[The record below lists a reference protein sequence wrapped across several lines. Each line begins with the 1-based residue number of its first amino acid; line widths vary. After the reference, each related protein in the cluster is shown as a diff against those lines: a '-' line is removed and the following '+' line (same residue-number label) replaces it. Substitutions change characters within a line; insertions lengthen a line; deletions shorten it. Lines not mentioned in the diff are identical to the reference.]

1 VFSGLEKF
9 AFRTALIDAAGDPWS
24 YSALLSEADR
34 LASFMEPR
42 SIALILCAND
52 APTVA
57 LYVGALRRRVVPL
70 LTSATTSLDHIRSLV
85 EAYQPDFVWGP
96 SSVVRTL
103 ALEGSPIT
111 SRSDKHQLFVLRR
124 DDCAKAID
132 ADLALL
138 MSTSG
143 STGSPVF
150 VRQSYENLVSNADR
164 IRESLDMH
172 EGDRAITT
180 LPLNYTYGLSIL
192 NSHLQIGASVALT
205 SASVTDRGFWDFL
218 RVSGANN
225 FGGVPYTYEMLRRFG
240 LGFLQNT
247 SIRYITQAGGKLRPE
262 WVLEISSACLEASKG
277 FFVMYGQTE
286 ASPRMSVLPLADA
299 LRHPSSIGRAIPG
312 GAFWLEDERGQRLS
326 EPGLIGE
333 LIYSGP
339 NVALGYASSR
349 SDLARGDDF
358 RGILRTG
365 DLASI
370 NQDGLVTIVGR
381 KKRFVKIFGN
391 RVNLEDIEI
400 SLRSRGIDNACVG
413 SDERITVY
421 AEGAYDVEDIVK
433 LVCDSSQIHRSAV
446 RVVVSTT
453 LPRAES
459 GKIMYSK
466 LDV

>member
-9 AFRTALIDAAGDPWS
+9 GSRTALVNFNGDLWT
-24 YSALLSEADR
+24 YSALVSEADE

-42 SIALILCAND
+42 SVVLILCAND
-52 APTVA
+52 APSVA
-57 LYVGALRRRVVPL
+57 CYVGALRRRVVPL
-70 LTSATTSLDHIRSLV
+70 LASSASNLGHIRALV
-85 EAYQPDFVWGP
+85 QAYQPEFVWGP
-96 SSVVRTL
+96 SSVVRSL
-103 ALEGSPIT
+103 GSDMRVIT
-111 SRSDKHQLFVLRR
+111 TRSGEYELLGVRGNP
-124 DDCAKAID
+124 CAEAIGE
-132 ADLALL
+132 DLALL

-150 VRQSYENLVSNADR
+150 VRQSYRNLVSNAKS
-164 IRESLDMH
+164 ICESLHMLED
-172 EGDRAITT
+172 DCAITT

-192 NSHLQIGASVALT
+192 NTHLEIGASIAL
-205 SASVTDRGFWDFL
+205 SRLSITDRGFWDFL
-218 RVSGANN
+218 RASGANN

-240 LGFLQNT
+240 FGFLRNT
-247 SIRYITQAGGKLRPE
+247 AIRYITQAGGKLRSE
-262 WVLEISSACLEASKG
+262 WVSEISAACLEASKG

-286 ASPRMSVLPLADA
+286 ASPRMSVLPLPDA
-299 LRHPSSIGRAIPG
+299 VRHPSSIGRAIPG

-349 SDLARGDDF
+349 SHLARGDDF

-421 AEGAYDVEDIVK
+421 TEGAYDVEDIVK

>member
-1 VFSGLEKF
+1 VFLEIESF
-9 AFRTALIDAAGDPWS
+9 ALRTALVDADGGSWS
-24 YSALLSEADR
+24 YGSLVSEADR
-34 LASFMEPR
+34 LASFMEAR
-42 SIALILCAND
+42 SLVLILCRND
-52 APTVA
+52 VPSVIF
-57 LYVGALRRRVVPL
+57 YVGAVRRRVVPL
-70 LTSATTSLDHIRSLV
+70 LTSANSNVDRIQALIAV
-85 EAYQPDFVWGP
+85 YQPDFIWGP
-96 SSVVRTL
+96 SNIVKSL
-103 ALEGSPIT
+103 ATELGSIT
-111 SRSDKHQLFVLRR
+111 TRFGEYELLGLRR
-124 DDCAKAID
+124 NTSAEAIG
-132 ADLALL
+132 AELALL

-150 VRQSYENLVSNADR
+150 VRQSYENLVSNANS
-164 IRESLDMH
+164 ICESLHMRED
-172 EGDRAITT
+172 DRAITT
-180 LPLNYTYGLSIL
+180 LPLHYTYGLSIL

-205 SASVTDRGFWDFL
+205 RLPITDRGFWDFL
-218 RVSGANN
+218 RVSSANN

-240 LGFLQNT
+240 FRFLRDT
-247 SIRYITQAGGKLRPE
+247 PIRYITQAGGKLRPE
-262 WVLEISSACLEASKG
+262 WVFEMGLACLEASKG

-299 LRHPSSIGRAIPG
+299 LRHPSSIGRAISG
-312 GAFWLEDERGQRLS
+312 GSFWLEDGLGQRLS
-326 EPGLIGE
+326 EPGVIGE

-358 RGILRTG
+358 QGVLRTG

-370 NQDGLVTIVGR
+370 DQDGLVTIAGR

-391 RVNLEDIEI
+391 RINLEDVEI
-400 SLRSRGIDNACVG
+400 SLRSKGIENACVG

-421 AEGAYDVEDIVK
+421 AEGDYRVEDIVK
-433 LVCDSSQIHRSAV
+433 LVCDSSQTHRSAV